1 MDKITYAYLET
12 TNYCNLD
19 CSFCNRD
26 EVIGSLK
33 HMSLDDWGKLL
44 DGIKH
49 HQIKEAKHI
58 DMGYVGLWRPC

>member
-26 EVIGSLK
+26 EG
-33 HMSLDDWGKLL
+33 DWTTKT
-44 DGIKH
+44 
-49 HQIKEAKHI
+49 
-58 DMGYVGLWRPC
+58 YVVRGLG